1 MHAVKHWSKARKTIL
16 LVVLLLAAL
25 AIINFR
31 WVKFLTHLAK
41 HQIAVIFCKEAI
53 ADRLLR
59 PDLRPK
65 EREALLLTQK
75 IRAHVESRYAL
86 QRSTSYRTFFDLK
99 RKALGYNITLA
110 PALSLKAESFNFF
123 PIGKFDYLGFF
134 DPDLAAGWAADYRAQ
149 GYDVHLSEIGGYSTL
164 GWFEDPLYSNQL
176 DWGEYGLARLLGHEI
191 AHERLYFS
199 DDTATSELLA
209 SFIERKIAFDFLS
222 MQGRPLPSAS
232 QVAAAEAG
240 AKMFYALVDSLKTQ
254 LERVYESN
262 MPNAQKLASK
272 QSLFEEFRRTLAKR
286 KAEFAG
292 VGAARELS
300 ALPDI
305 NNATLIQFRRY
316 TPVNAALQRIYDD
329 CPEIPQEKF
338 TCWFSRLESLRRC
351 TPKQRKAWLA
361 TADAAAEP
369 CPR

>member
-1 MHAVKHWSKARKTIL
+1 MHAIKHWSKARKTTVLIL
-16 LVVLLLAAL
+16 LLLAAL
-25 AIINFR
+25 AAINFR
-31 WVKFLTHLAK
+31 WVKFLSHLAK
-41 HQIAVIFCKEAI
+41 HQVAVIFCKEAI

-59 PDLRPK
+59 PDLAPK
-65 EREALLLTQK
+65 ERAALLLTQK
-75 IRAHVESRYAL
+75 IRAHVELRYAL
-86 QRSTSYRTFFDLK
+86 TGSTSYRTYFDLK
-99 RKALGYNITLA
+99 RKVLGYNITLA
-110 PALSLKAESFNFF
+110 PPLGLKAESFNFF

-134 DPDLAAGWAADYRAQ
+134 DPELAASWAANYRAQ

-222 MQGRPLPSAS
+222 VQGKPLPSAR
-232 QVAAAEAG
+232 QVAKAEAG
-240 AKMFYALVDSLKTQ
+240 AKAFYALVDALKSQ
-254 LERVYESN
+254 LERVYESHI
-262 MPNAQKLASK
+262 PDAQKFASK
-272 QSLFEEFRRTLAKR
+272 QSLFDEFRRTLAKR

-300 ALPDI
+300 TLPDI

-316 TPVNAALQRIYDD
+316 TPLNAALQRVYDD
-329 CPEIPQEKF
+329 CPEKPQEKF
-338 TCWFSRLESLRRC
+338 VCWFSRLESLRHC

-361 TADAAAEP
+361 AADAAAEP